1 MAGKAFKSKTV
12 PTPFLLQGMD
22 GVGPSRKVLKAG
34 PAAVKAW
41 NEMVAVAEREML
53 ERAKV
58 QDRAER
64 HDIEDGLIAAERM
77 AASRQEEP
85 ERTQAGPLHVFA
97 RDGLMWAMRKG
108 HIGAVHYDA
117 GLRFRA
123 AYEMANGTGVKSC
136 LADPG
141 SPSAPGPKSG
151 PTDAMLKARADV
163 KEALS
168 SLGTPLLTA
177 YVQLLAGEG
186 VTLSDPRF
194 GDPKRVGDHV
204 LPCRVAFDLLARG
217 YGMIR

>member
-12 PTPFLLQGMD
+12 PTPFLKGMD
-22 GVGPSRKVLKAG
+22 GVGPSRKTLKAG

-41 NEMVAVAEREML
+41 NEMVAEAEREHV
-53 ERAKV
+53 ERA
-58 QDRAER
+58 QAQERAER
-64 HDIEDGLIAAERM
+64 HDIEDGLAAVERM
-77 AASRQEEP
+77 AAAREEEP

-108 HIGAVHYDA
+108 HISAVHYDA
-117 GLRFRA
+117 GLRFRGD
-123 AYEMANGTGVKSC
+123 YEKANGTGVKSC

-141 SPSAPGPKSG
+141 SASAFGPKSG
-151 PTDAMLKARADV
+151 PTDAMLRARANVRD
-163 KEALS
+163 AIA
-168 SLGTPLLTA
+168 SLGTPLLSA
-177 YVQLLAGEG
+177 YVELLAGEG
-186 VTLSDPRF
+186 ATLSDTRF

>member
-1 MAGKAFKSKTV
+1 MAGKAFKNTTV
-12 PTPFLLQGMD
+12 PSPFQMSGTA
-22 GVGPSRKVLKAG
+22 GRPKLKASAQAL
-34 PAAVKAW
+34 AAV
-41 NEMVAVAEREML
+41 ERLKEEAREVVEL
-53 ERAKV
+53 
-58 QDRAER
+58 Q
-64 HDIEDGLIAAERM
+64 
-77 AASRQEEP
+77 RQERRLDVREAETHLARVQEAATERGEDA
-85 ERTQAGPLHVFA
+85 ERTQAGPLHVLA

-123 AYEMANGTGVKSC
+123 AYETANGTGVKSC

-141 SPSAPGPKSG
+141 SASAFGPKSG
-151 PTDAMLKARADV
+151 PTDAMLRARGEVRD
-163 KEALS
+163 ALA